1 MTAPGLTLAA
11 GADGPC
17 GWTPRS
23 RHCPRPGPGVRLARP
38 QGEAALDRDDIWDDL
53 MRRANRG
60 DGAAF
65 HRFLTLVTPPLRG
78 LIRARGRALPP
89 DQHED
94 VLQEVLLAIHLKRG
108 SWDGSAPVRP
118 WLYAVAR
125 HKVVDAFRRRGQRLH
140 LPLEDLAEVLAAE
153 PGPAPLA
160 ARDADRM
167 LGMIDARS
175 AALVRAVRL
184 EERSTEDAA
193 AALGLTPG
201 AARVVLHRAMRRL
214 TDLAGRMK

>member
-1 MTAPGLTLAA
+1 MNLAA
-11 GADGPC
+11 DPAPA
-17 GWTPRS
+17 W
-23 RHCPRPGPGVRLARP
+23 HCPATRGEARLAHRWT
-38 QGEAALDRDDIWDDL
+38 EAVLEQDRIWDDL
-53 MRRANRG
+53 MRRANAG

-65 HRFLTLVTPPLRG
+65 LRFLTEVTSPLRS

-108 SWDGSAPVRP
+108 SWDGTAPVRP

-125 HKVVDAFRRRGQRLH
+125 HKIVDAFRKRGQRLH
-140 LPLEDLAEVLAAE
+140 LPLEDVAGMLAAE

-167 LGMIDARS
+167 LGLIDARS

-184 EERSTEDAA
+184 EGKSTEDAA
-193 AALGLTPG
+193 AHLGVTPG
-201 AARVVLHRAMRRL
+201 AARVALHRAMRRL
-214 TDLAGRMK
+214 AHLAERMK

>member
-1 MTAPGLTLAA
+1 MNLAA
-11 GADGPC
+11 DPAEV
-17 GWTPRS
+17 W
-23 RHCPRPGPGVRLARP
+23 HCPAPPVRVTLDHRHT
-38 QGEAALDRDDIWDDL
+38 EAALDRDRVWDDL
-53 MRRANRG
+53 MCRANKG

-65 HRFLTLVTPPLRG
+65 LRFLTEVTPPLRG
-78 LIRARGRALPP
+78 LIRARGRGLPP

-108 SWDGSAPVRP
+108 SWDETAPVRP

-125 HKVVDAFRRRGQRLH
+125 HKIVDAFRKRGQSLH
-140 LPLEDLAEVLAAE
+140 LPLEDVAGMLAAE

-167 LGMIDARS
+167 LGRIDARS

-184 EERSTEDAA
+184 EGKSTEDAA
-193 AALGLTPG
+193 AHLGVTPG
-201 AARVVLHRAMRRL
+201 AARVALHRAMRRL
-214 TDLAGRMK
+214 ADLAERMK

>member
-1 MTAPGLTLAA
+1 MTAVAPAPFSPA
-11 GADGPC
+11 C
-17 GWTPRS
+17 RRS
-23 RHCPRPGPGVRLARP
+23 DRVARAQEEARLE
-38 QGEAALDRDDIWDDL
+38 QDRTWDDL

-65 HRFLTLVTPPLRG
+65 HRFLTEVTPPLRG
-78 LIRARGRALPP
+78 LIRARGRGLPP

-94 VLQEVLLAIHLKRG
+94 ILQEVLLAIHLKRD
-108 SWDGSAPVRP
+108 SWEDTTPVRP

-140 LPLEDLAEVLAAE
+140 LPLEDMAQVLAAD

-167 LGMIDARS
+167 LGLIDARS
-175 AALVRAVRL
+175 AALVRAVHL
-184 EERSTEDAA
+184 EGQSTGDAA
-193 AALGLTPG
+193 AGLGVTPG
-201 AARVVLHRAMRRL
+201 TARVALHRAMKRL
-214 TDLAGRMK
+214 AELAERMK

>member
-1 MTAPGLTLAA
+1 MMPAALA
-11 GADGPC
+11 
-17 GWTPRS
+17 
-23 RHCPRPGPGVRLARP
+23 PRPGLRHAPAHCPPPGPRARLHANH
-38 QGEAALDRDDIWDDL
+38 GERALDHDRIWDDL
-53 MRRANRG
+53 MQRANQG

-65 HRFLTLVTPPLRG
+65 LEFLTVVTPRLRG

-89 DQHED
+89 DLHED

-108 SWDGSAPVRP
+108 SWDGSGPVRF

-140 LPLEDLAEVLAAE
+140 LPLEEVAEMLAAD

-160 ARDADRM
+160 ARDAERM
-167 LGMIDARS
+167 LGMIDPRS

-184 EERSTEDAA
+184 EGQSTEDAA
-193 AALGLTPG
+193 ARIGVTPG
-201 AARVVLHRAMRRL
+201 TARVVLHRAMRRL
-214 TDLAGRMK
+214 TELAERMK

>member
-1 MTAPGLTLAA
+1 MTLAA
-11 GADGPC
+11 DHAAD
-17 GWTPRS
+17 R
-23 RHCPRPGPGVRLARP
+23 RCPDLRGRARLAPLRT
-38 QGEAALDRDDIWDDL
+38 EATLDQDRIWDEL
-53 MRRANRG
+53 MRRANQG

-65 HRFLTLVTPPLRG
+65 GQFLTEVTPPLRRM
-78 LIRARGRALPP
+78 IRARGRSLPP

-108 SWDGSAPVRP
+108 TWDGTAPVRP

-125 HKVVDAFRRRGQRLH
+125 YKVVDAFRKRGQRLH
-140 LPLEDLAEVLAAE
+140 LPLEDVAEILAAD

-160 ARDADRM
+160 ARDAERM

-184 EERSTEDAA
+184 EGKSTEDAA
-193 AALGLTPG
+193 AGLGVSPG
-201 AARVVLHRAMRRL
+201 AARVALHRAMKRL
-214 TDLAGRMK
+214 ADLAKRMT